1 MALDIYTRHM
11 HTGHDHDRSNCSI
24 GRSLDLL
31 GEKWTFLIVREAWYG
46 VGRFADFE
54 RTLGC
59 ARNLLAD
66 RLHMLVA
73 EGVLTTTPYR
83 EPGSRTRQRYV
94 LTTKGKELLPVLVA
108 LREWGDRHLAGPE
121 GPPVQLDHKDCGGRV
136 TLQLRAA
143 PTTSSR
149 GPTISCPRRPAG
161 SRSEQNDRTEVSQ
174 SVRFL

>member
-1 MALDIYTRHM
+1 MALDIYTRPM
-11 HTGHDHDRSNCSI
+11 TAGYDRDRSVCSI
-24 GRSLDLL
+24 SRSLDLL
-31 GEKWTFLIVREAWYG
+31 GEKWTLLIVREAWYG

-54 RTLGC
+54 RALGC

-73 EGVLTTTPYR
+73 EGVLTTEPYR

-94 LTTKGKELLPVLVA
+94 LTAKGKELLPILVA

-136 TLQLRAA
+136 ALQLRCSADHLVEGADDLVPVA
-143 PTTSSR
+143 PHR
-149 GPTISCPRRPAG
+149 
-161 SRSEQNDRTEVSQ
+161 
-174 SVRFL
+174 

>member
-1 MALDIYTRHM
+1 MRVRGPAPPEPGLSS
-11 HTGHDHDRSNCSI
+11 TGFDGGLVLTLRQTAGCDCSI

-31 GEKWTFLIVREAWYG
+31 GEKWTLLIVREAWYG

-73 EGVLTTTPYR
+73 EGVLTTEPYR

-94 LTTKGKELLPVLVA
+94 LTAKGKELLPVLVA

-121 GPPVQLDHKDCGGRV
+121 GPPVQLDHRDCGGRV
-136 TLQLRAA
+136 VLQMRCSADHLVEGADDLVPVA
-143 PTTSSR
+143 S
-149 GPTISCPRRPAG
+149 
-161 SRSEQNDRTEVSQ
+161 DR
-174 SVRFL
+174 